1 MDKKMFKVV
10 IAGETRMYPEGTTYR
25 EIVDE
30 SDIHTEAPVILVMVN
45 GKLRE
50 LQKRLKSDCTLEF
63 VTTKDHIGFE
73 TYKRSVCLVL
83 LRAIYVLRS
92 GNVLSIQMRQ

>member
-1 MDKKMFKVV
+1 
-10 IAGETRMYPEGTTYR
+10 MYPQGTTYR

-30 SDIHTEAPVILVMVN
+30 YQDIHTEAPVILVMVN

-50 LQKRLKSDCTLEF
+50 LQKKLKSDCTLEF

-73 TYKRSVCLVL
+73 TYKRTVCLVL
-83 LRAIYVLRS
+83 LESNL
-92 GNVLSIQMRQ
+92 

>member
-1 MDKKMFKVV
+1 MFKVV
-10 IAGETRMYPEGTTYR
+10 IAGRQECIQEGTTYR

-63 VTTKDHIGFE
+63 VTTKDI
-73 TYKRSVCLVL
+73 SVLKLIREVCVL
-83 LRAIYVLRS
+83 CFCVQYMMWQAGKTLIK
-92 GNVLSIQMRQ
+92 

>member
-45 GKLRE
+45 GTSE
-50 LQKRLKSDCTLEF
+50 EIEIRLY
-63 VTTKDHIGFE
+63 IGICDNERPYRF
-73 TYKRSVCLVL
+73 
-83 LRAIYVLRS
+83 
-92 GNVLSIQMRQ
+92 